1 MKSIADGVTVGYRK
15 WIDNINK
22 LKKKRKQLKEKA
34 TQHQRINTKEHSLT
48 AVGKKMTPE

>member
-22 LKKKRKQLKEKA
+22 LKKKKIVKRKSYSALEDQY
-34 TQHQRINTKEHSLT
+34 
-48 AVGKKMTPE
+48 